1 MVICLFRK
9 GVTNVSTMLW
19 VIVKSR
25 FKFEFFTLF
34 WNCFTAFWASK
45 ISRWRGQVLGKCTC
59 NKNKW
64 AFGIFKQWPKQDLIK
79 VPNVEVSGLFRDR
92 DFQFVLSLDTS
103 LIVFLNHWLSKFVQV
118 VPKSSSERYPSRTV
132 YVIIAGIR
140 RYLAEKKPGTLRTVK

>member
-64 AFGIFKQWPKQDLIK
+64 AFGIFKQWPKQILIK

-92 DFQFVLSLDTS
+92 DFQFVMSLDTS
-103 LIVFLNHWLSKFVQV
+103 LIVFLNHWLSKLFKWYRNLPPNVILQEQCMLLLPASVDFLQRKSQV
-118 VPKSSSERYPSRTV
+118 
-132 YVIIAGIR
+132 
-140 RYLAEKKPGTLRTVK
+140 L